1 MNIFNEKLCYVII
14 DTQNYLLARCALE
27 HSQSQFELSKVWIFS
42 DDEKMWPGY
51 EIVKIPKINSLSEYN
66 HFVLSELHKYI
77 ETEFCLIIQYDGFV
91 IDGSMFAK
99 LFLEYD
105 YIGAVWPH
113 YEQYN
118 VGCGGMSLRSKKL
131 LSATTKFAEN
141 LADFETPEDLI
152 ICRYHRT
159 LLEQEFQIRFAPPA
173 VANHFSEEMMAQPW
187 STFSFHG
194 PAFLPRLYANQIE
207 FLFENLSPQSEI
219 KIMALE
225 RACAKVGPRAMR
237 ALEAFRRRTDAD
249 RERNV

>member
-1 MNIFNEKLCYVII
+1 MC
-14 DTQNYLLARCALE
+14 
-27 HSQSQFELSKVWIFS
+27 
-42 DDEKMWPGY
+42 
-51 EIVKIPKINSLSEYN
+51 
-66 HFVLSELHKYI
+66 ELHKYI

-113 YEQYN
+113 YDQYN

-131 LSATTKFAEN
+131 LQATSKITAN
-141 LADFETPEDLI
+141 LTDYDIPEDLI
-152 ICRYHRT
+152 ICRYYRT
-159 LLEQEFQIRFAPPA
+159 LLEQEFHIRFAPAA

-194 PAFLPRLYANQIE
+194 PAFLPTLYANQIE

-219 KIMALE
+219 KMMALE
-225 RACAKVGPRAMR
+225 RACARVGPRAVR
-237 ALEAFRRRTDAD
+237 ALEAFQLRTDANPD
-249 RERNV
+249 SKA